1 MIEPMIY
8 SRAYLVCVTL
18 PSIESHRFESFPI
31 VHCWL
36 CWQKWQAA
44 WTFVKLLE
52 MSVTIQFSYKEV
64 QKSARK
70 IICKIWQHLRI
81 ILLINRFN
89 LHNLLPTTKSFFIQI
104 DWRDS
109 SFQKII
115 LNLLNK
121 KLWLNFDKDWL
132 ASHWNDTAFQY
143 FTWVVTK
150 DIKRTYEMH
159 QRFDLDCIHSI
170 VHLQST

>member
-52 MSVTIQFSYKEV
+52 MSVTIQFSHEVKRYK
-64 QKSARK
+64 KRARK

-89 LHNLLPTTKSFFIQI
+89 LHSLLPTTKSFLFKLIEEIVPFKKWSWICSTKNSGWILIKI
-104 DWRDS
+104 DWLP
-109 SFQKII
+109 IEMI
-115 LNLLNK
+115 LRFNILRELL
-121 KLWLNFDKDWL
+121 
-132 ASHWNDTAFQY
+132 
-143 FTWVVTK
+143 
-150 DIKRTYEMH
+150 
-159 QRFDLDCIHSI
+159 
-170 VHLQST
+170 